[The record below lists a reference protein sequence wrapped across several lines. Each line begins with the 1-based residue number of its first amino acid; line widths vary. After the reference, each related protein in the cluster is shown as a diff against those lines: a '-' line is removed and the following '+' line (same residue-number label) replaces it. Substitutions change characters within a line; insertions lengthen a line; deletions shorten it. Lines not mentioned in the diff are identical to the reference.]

1 VSSDVIRL
9 PDGSLTS
16 TALYELRYGRWDSE
30 DHSSNPLDARTETER
45 DRGRVL
51 YSSFYQRL
59 AGVTQIVSPTLR
71 HGHVH
76 NRLTHSEKVALL
88 AREIA
93 TDLLRA
99 AEKNTKSRK
108 RKKLE
113 FKDVSCA
120 DLVQMGGLDLAAC
133 EVAGIAH
140 DIGHA
145 PFGHNAEKYLDK
157 WISENDKESD
167 GFEGNAQSLRVV
179 GELDHNA
186 PFSPAG
192 LNLTAVSLAALQK
205 YPWLRDRNDGVK
217 SSKFSVY
224 KCNDNLLTFARQAL
238 PAQHAD
244 KEVPS
249 LEAAIMD
256 VADDI
261 TYAIH
266 DLRDFYLV
274 GVLDIGQVIDDLL
287 MAHRTLTRA
296 DFDFSQVTN
305 HSSAILQGA
314 ADLQKKKPSVFKHAS
329 YAQSLM
335 KIADELATEF
345 RGPFDGTTLLSAFV
359 KQFFSSRIKDILR
372 SLRVS
377 TVPTIERPFVFI
389 EDAQWHDVQV
399 LKHISQER
407 VIGSPVVGLQERSQL
422 AALKSLLDGL
432 EAWATSVKRLGCL
445 PQPLAFYVANIE
457 QRDAGAPA
465 LRRAICDYV
474 CSFTDDECVQL
485 ASHMSGADIPLLSRR
500 FL

>member
-1 VSSDVIRL
+1 LDL
-9 PDGSLTS
+9 
-16 TALYELRYGRWDSE
+16 E
-30 DHSSNPLDARTETER
+30 DRSSNPVDERTETER

-51 YSSFYQRL
+51 YSSYCQRL

-88 AREIA
+88 AREIG

-99 AEKNTKSRK
+99 AEKNPSSSNRTE
-108 RKKLE
+108 LE
-113 FKDVSCA
+113 FRDVSCA
-120 DLVQMGGLDLAAC
+120 DLLQMGGLDLAAC

-145 PFGHNAEKYLDK
+145 PFGHNAEKHLDK
-157 WISENDKESD
+157 WITEKDKKSD

-186 PFSPAG
+186 PFSPFG

-205 YPWLRDRNDGVK
+205 YPWLRDRDDDTK
-217 SSKFSVY
+217 CDKFSVY
-224 KCNDNLLTFARQAL
+224 QCNENLLTFARQAL
-238 PAQHAD
+238 PAEHAE
-244 KEVPS
+244 KYVPS

-287 MAHRTLTRA
+287 MAHRTLTRPG
-296 DFDFSQVTN
+296 FDFSQVTD

-314 ADLQKKKPSVFKHAS
+314 ADLNKKKPSVFKLAS

-335 KIADELATEF
+335 KIADELAAEF
-345 RGPFDGTTLLSAFV
+345 KGPFDGTTLLSASV

-377 TVPTIERPFVFI
+377 TQSTAERPFVFI
-389 EDAQWHDVQV
+389 EGTQWHDVEV

-407 VIGSPVVGLQERSQL
+407 VIGSPIVGLQERSQL
-422 AALKSLLDGL
+422 AALAALLDGL
-432 EAWATSVKRLGCL
+432 EAWVTSVKRLGCL
-445 PQPLAFYVANIE
+445 PQPLAGYVANLT
-457 QRDAGAPA
+457 QRDRGSPQ

-485 ASHMSGADIPLLSRR
+485 ANHMTGADIPLLSRR